1 MSMLRLYVLVMRR
14 MRPYAGLLAIAIAE
28 VLLMAALEILKP
40 WPLKIVIDNVLRG
53 VPLAVSWLP
62 AMAPA
67 QLLLAACIGLVGLYV
82 GLAILQVSNNY
93 LTISIGQ
100 RLVNDLRARLFE
112 HLQRLSLSF
121 HRRREIGDLLVRITY
136 DTFSIQTIAMNG
148 LFPVVSSGVLL
159 LGMFVVMVR
168 IDPVLTAIAF
178 AIVPLLFVL
187 ISLLSGRI
195 DRLASAARAQESRL
209 QNVAHRVLSAIHVVQ
224 AFTAEGESY
233 RQFVESS
240 RESLSANLRLYTLQ
254 TIYTGLVGVVIACG
268 TALVVYVSA
277 RHVMAGVLSIGD
289 LVVFTAYLASLY
301 GPINQLFQTWGLVQ
315 GAKAGMVRC
324 MELLAV
330 EPEISDRPGARA
342 LGRARGEIE
351 FEGVS
356 FGYDATRPVLKGVSF
371 RAEPGEVV
379 AIVGLSG
386 AGKSTMASMVP
397 RFYEP
402 QRGAIRIDGRDIRE
416 VTIHSLRENIAMVLQ
431 PPLVLSDTVRA
442 NVALGRPAAGTG
454 SIERAAGI
462 ARLDK
467 VIAQMPA
474 GLDEIIG
481 AGGHSLSEGEAQRVT
496 IARAILKDAPIL
508 IMDEPTSAL
517 DAETESLIMAAIA
530 EVMRGRTT
538 LVIAHRLAT
547 IQNADR
553 ILVLRD
559 GLIAE
564 SGNFSE
570 LLSRGGF
577 FRYLYDLQS
586 WSKPEARAG

>member
-1 MSMLRLYVLVMRR
+1 M
-14 MRPYAGLLAIAIAE
+14 
-28 VLLMAALEILKP
+28 
-40 WPLKIVIDNVLRG
+40 
-53 VPLAVSWLP
+53 
-62 AMAPA
+62 
-67 QLLLAACIGLVGLYV
+67 
-82 GLAILQVSNNY
+82 
-93 LTISIGQ
+93 
-100 RLVNDLRARLFE
+100 
-112 HLQRLSLSF
+112 
-121 HRRREIGDLLVRITY
+121 
-136 DTFSIQTIAMNG
+136 
-148 LFPVVSSGVLL
+148 
-159 LGMFVVMVR
+159 
-168 IDPVLTAIAF
+168 
-178 AIVPLLFVL
+178 
-187 ISLLSGRI
+187 
-195 DRLASAARAQESRL
+195 
-209 QNVAHRVLSAIHVVQ
+209 
-224 AFTAEGESY
+224 
-233 RQFVESS
+233 
-240 RESLSANLRLYTLQ
+240 
-254 TIYTGLVGVVIACG
+254 
-268 TALVVYVSA
+268 
-277 RHVMAGVLSIGD
+277 
-289 LVVFTAYLASLY
+289 
-301 GPINQLFQTWGLVQ
+301 
-315 GAKAGMVRC
+315 
-324 MELLAV
+324 
-330 EPEISDRPGARA
+330 
-342 LGRARGEIE
+342 
-351 FEGVS
+351 
-356 FGYDATRPVLKGVSF
+356 
-371 RAEPGEVV
+371 
-379 AIVGLSG
+379 
-386 AGKSTMASMVP
+386 
-397 RFYEP
+397 
-402 QRGAIRIDGRDIRE
+402 
-416 VTIHSLRENIAMVLQ
+416 
-431 PPLVLSDTVRA
+431 RA